1 MKFED
6 QFSKQ
11 SELYKR
17 YRPGYPDE
25 LFQFLFDV
33 CKDHELVWDCATGNG
48 QAAIQLTPYFKKII
62 ASDASTEQLSHAS
75 PHEQITSK
83 HCAAEKIDLMD
94 NSSNICSLV

>member
-33 CKDHELVWDCATGNG
+33 CKDHELVWDCATGNSTL
-48 QAAIQLTPYFKKII
+48 QFTELTGMLHYIYNF
-62 ASDASTEQLSHAS
+62 
-75 PHEQITSK
+75 
-83 HCAAEKIDLMD
+83 
-94 NSSNICSLV
+94 